1 MQRQAE
7 ETGGYTYT
15 VLYKKKSSDVWT
27 VKQKL
32 SENTKV
38 EITPA
43 VQTDYKICVKVI
55 DSSGEVVKKYF
66 NLKVNHE
73 LQNNSVISRTT
84 VPYGESLKV
93 YGRAEGGIGKYLYAV
108 YYKKASDTNW
118 TTKQKYDRNT
128 VVPIKPAAATDY
140 NVCIKIKDEQG
151 TVAKKYFDF
160 NVKVDYTKEVFRL
173 TNEERQKEGLAALA
187 SDDRLMAAA
196 QQRAEEIAESF
207 GHARPDGRSCFTIL
221 SEYNISYWAA
231 AENIANGYRTP
242 ESVIDG
248 WMNSEGHRNNM
259 LNANVTHM
267 GVGFFEKNGKKYWVQ
282 IFARLR

>member
-1 MQRQAE
+1 MKNIPKNIGFLLQFVIGLNQRKFYLRRLYHEKSFLRKMLSVTMALAMAAGAACSTAAVAGAAQTDVVPLTAVQE
-7 ETGGYTYT
+7 LTNESTISANVILYGKSVTVNAKASGGTGGYTYT

-93 YGRAEGGIGKYLYAV
+93 YGRAEGGIGTYLYAV

-128 VVPIKPAAATDY
+128 VVPIKPA
-140 NVCIKIKDEQG
+140 
-151 TVAKKYFDF
+151 
-160 NVKVDYTKEVFRL
+160 KV
-173 TNEERQKEGLAALA
+173 
-187 SDDRLMAAA
+187 
-196 QQRAEEIAESF
+196 I
-207 GHARPDGRSCFTIL
+207 I
-221 SEYNISYWAA
+221 
-231 AENIANGYRTP
+231 
-242 ESVIDG
+242 
-248 WMNSEGHRNNM
+248 
-259 LNANVTHM
+259 
-267 GVGFFEKNGKKYWVQ
+267 GVGLYEKNGRKYWVQ